1 MKPKNSTNVSFF
13 TTNILNMDEYGFGE
27 DKEMIDYI
35 LNHLSKGNKQGITAD
50 KIEAVIDYML
60 DFYDSKG
67 FLDDTKNEDE
77 DVEIDET
84 EMCNFILE
92 KLDKAKITLTT
103 EQLDEILDL
112 EYQYNLDGGV
122 YN

>member
-1 MKPKNSTNVSFF
+1 MKAKNSTNVSFF

-50 KIEAVIDYML
+50 IIEAVIDYML
-60 DFYDSKG
+60 DFYESKG

-84 EMCNFILE
+84 EMCDFIME
-92 KLDKAKITLTT
+92 KLVKAKITLTT

-112 EYQYNLDGGV
+112 EYQYNLNGGV